1 MYGVQTGM
9 NYTLNLSLQ
18 HHATNPNALT
28 LEGKQLTIVSGPGEG
43 QTATI
48 TGYDP
53 ETLTYTLDT
62 GDTQWATPPT
72 SDSKFEIT
80 ESTAALPGYQPSSDS
95 YKVVLTSAPTAP
107 VYIDVT
113 PQPTPTYDSSEAFDP
128 SSNYGQNNVV
138 QVRVKTPR
146 ALFLLTGMPAAGET
160 WTITI
165 DDQPY
170 SYRVGATDTLATI
183 ASALEALITG
193 ANAGYSA
200 SIDPS
205 NLDQVVV
212 VADAGQPSF
221 YAGFQ
226 ITHALAGGADVTPL
240 ASSGLAITFTGSPA
254 AGEVWTLT
262 LAGTDYQTTATSTDT
277 LATIVQTLAGMLPS
291 ATYTISVAGTVLNVI
306 GAGLSPSSASVAV
319 SAPTVG
325 TITNTFQFFNEAEV
339 QFTGEPVAGER
350 FTIVLDGVPIG
361 VTSTAGESLAQ
372 VVHDIGVQIP
382 FGYQVGISLDSLFII
397 HGTGLFGGFL
407 TISLSGSVSISGAS
421 QPFGGATAAD
431 HAPDRGHRRSQR
443 TGRDS
448 GRRRDVDAEPRRSH
462 VLDEGRKRRPA
473 LRHRHA
479 TRQSDPDSRDAQG
492 GPSYSTTVS
501 GSTLT
506 IRRIDQPL
514 PIIASVSVS
523 SPGTASTAL
532 SGNTASITYGGTPL
546 DGELWAVSVDG
557 TTYSYL
563 SKSTDTVSGIVTA
576 LQGLIQAAAV
586 CDTHGNCNYTA
597 TTTGGGDTLQVVSN
611 VSSTIDAF
619 GAVVLA
625 TGETQGDVTTTA
637 SGLTAT
643 IALDGPVGAN
653 ADLDAH
659 HRRHAVPGDL
669 VGHRHAL
676 HDRRQALGALAPSG
690 TYDVTVT
697 GSTIALSRVDGT
709 TVAASLAVSTLGAPG
724 GSATAK
730 TVAVDFEGQPA
741 QGELWTLTVDGVA
754 HSFGV
759 LYGDTL
765 ADIATG
771 LGRTL
776 PLGVYD
782 VSVLGRVLTISRV
795 DGAPVSAGVTI
806 SPDSQGAARVTQQL
820 VFDQTNWD
828 IAQTVTVQAIDNQIV
843 DGHDALVF
851 APLTGRTDAIRGPV
865 TIDGGVSINP
875 EPFLT
880 HPLMLPGE
888 TNQPLADGTLSQAG
902 VTNPDGTAT
911 ITDPNATNVSATDGL
926 RPGFDPRMND
936 FAYTVQFLNG
946 QAAGTI
952 LDVASTSHDILSIAN
967 TTPFTFDLSSSD
979 PAGIFRLIGTPDQS
993 MPDGTLN
1000 TVDDV
1005 RLTGVP
1011 NAGEVWTLTLDG
1023 THLSYTVGA
1032 LDRLSDVAA
1041 KLAALA
1047 TAAHYDVTVQ
1057 VAADKSHVDLFIWNP
1072 ASAVRPAVSFGITQ
1086 VHTPGAWT
1094 LTTPAGP
1101 FPLTLSA
1108 PGFGSAILTSPA
1120 DSAAM
1125 TAALQTIYGTT
1136 DVTAVLTGT
1145 PGLYLVTFGGTH
1157 TSLDF
1162 SQLTGGTV
1170 AASGPTVT
1178 GHAALTGAT
1187 QDEKTLTYSAGTI
1200 DWTQADVTFTGLPN
1214 VGDVWTLTLDGHSIP
1229 YTVQQGDDVAS
1240 RVALAIAA
1248 LVPSTYHVEA
1258 RVGILGDSELIITKG
1273 GDPFTVGF
1281 GIVAAG
1287 GRNVLGSVTVSGTPA
1302 VGSTG
1307 GLFTMAA
1314 AQILS
1319 TGPVGTTW
1327 SLTIGPSGGAPVT
1340 ETYTVQAGDDLGAIT
1355 AGLAR
1360 LIPSNYQA
1368 LVSGT
1373 SVTFKTGF
1381 EVDSQGNPL
1390 VPAAGDEYVVT
1401 PLNLNTRVDESTQVD
1416 TLNFDNSN
1424 SPQNDVGTIT
1434 ESTLTGFGMGGDTVI
1449 AGQPFPGGIAYS
1461 NIETLNVKLGSGDN
1475 HLTIA
1480 STSDATTNVTTGNA
1494 AGNGDNTIDVLTIS
1508 GPTSITTGSGDDT
1521 VVVSTTQSL
1530 IQLGGLLTIDTGAG
1544 DDTVTVDDSAQTT
1557 PTPVTV
1563 TGSTVTGFGPPSVDE
1578 EQSFTVRAA
1587 SGSYTLLLP
1596 GALQG
1601 SVQLTY
1607 LLTSVKS
1614 VSTGVWTLTTTGSAP
1629 ITISAPGH
1637 GFATL
1642 PGSADSAAMTAA
1654 LQAIYGTTDVSAV
1667 LTGTPGVYTVT
1678 FSGTHTNV
1686 DFSQLTGDDAA
1697 SIQAKLRA
1705 AYGFDDIAVTETTT
1719 STSETYTVDFNG
1731 RHSGI
1736 DFGQITW
1743 VGVWTL
1749 ATTGPYPLTL
1759 TDPNYGFA
1767 TLQAPADSAA
1777 MTNALQ
1783 SIYHT
1788 TDITAVLTAPGLYTV
1803 TLAGDHAGLDLS
1815 NLTGASATPVAQ
1827 LDPQP
1832 DASASVRTSTV
1843 HDGTTTPEQD
1853 VLTDE
1858 VQTFTVRAA
1867 SGTYTLLLPGAL
1879 PGHASDSFDYV
1890 SDNAS
1895 TIQAKLRADY
1905 GFADI
1910 TVTETTTASA
1920 ETFTVDFAG
1929 AHSGIDFGQITWVG
1943 VWTLTLPTAS
1953 GSYPLTLD
1961 VPPSDRSPSRA
1972 APMQPRS
1979 PPPSSRSTR
1988 RPTCRPWPSAAH
2000 RASSP

>member
-1 MYGVQTGM
+1 MP
-9 NYTLNLSLQ
+9 
-18 HHATNPNALT
+18 A
-28 LEGKQLTIVSGPGEG
+28 
-43 QTATI
+43 
-48 TGYDP
+48 
-53 ETLTYTLDT
+53 
-62 GDTQWATPPT
+62 
-72 SDSKFEIT
+72 
-80 ESTAALPGYQPSSDS
+80 
-95 YKVVLTSAPTAP
+95 SARA
-107 VYIDVT
+107 
-113 PQPTPTYDSSEAFDP
+113 
-128 SSNYGQNNVV
+128 
-138 QVRVKTPR
+138 PR
-146 ALFLLTGMPAAGET
+146 A
-160 WTITI
+160 
-165 DDQPY
+165 
-170 SYRVGATDTLATI
+170 SR
-183 ASALEALITG
+183 
-193 ANAGYSA
+193 
-200 SIDPS
+200 
-205 NLDQVVV
+205 
-212 VADAGQPSF
+212 
-221 YAGFQ
+221 
-226 ITHALAGGADVTPL
+226 
-240 ASSGLAITFTGSPA
+240 SP
-254 AGEVWTLT
+254 
-262 LAGTDYQTTATSTDT
+262 
-277 LATIVQTLAGMLPS
+277 P
-291 ATYTISVAGTVLNVI
+291 
-306 GAGLSPSSASVAV
+306 
-319 SAPTVG
+319 PTVG

-361 VTSTAGESLAQ
+361 VTATAGESLAQ

-421 QPFGGATAAD
+421 QPFGGATAATT
-431 HAPDRGHRRSQR
+431 HPTGVTVALNAPGGTPVEGETWTLNLDGVTYS
-443 TGRDS
+443 TKVGS
-448 GRRRDVDAEPRRSH
+448 GDQLSDI
-462 VLDEGRKRRPA
+462 
-473 LRHRHA
+473 A
-479 TRQSDPDSRDAQG
+479 TRLGNLIPTPATAQG

-514 PIIASVSVS
+514 PVNASVSVS

-546 DGELWAVSVDG
+546 DGELWAVSIDG

-576 LQGLIQAAAV
+576 LQGVIQAAAV

-611 VSSTIDAF
+611 ISSTINAF

-625 TGETQGDVTTTA
+625 TGETQADVTTTA
-637 SGLTAT
+637 SGLTTT

-653 ADLDAH
+653 QIWTLTIDGTPYQVTASATDTLSTIA
-659 HRRHAVPGDL
+659 
-669 VGHRHAL
+669 
-676 HDRRQALGALAPSG
+676 QALGALAPSG
-690 TYDVTVT
+690 TYLVTVT
-697 GSTIALSRVDGT
+697 GSSLALSRVDGT

-776 PLGVYD
+776 PLGIYD

-806 SPDSQGAARVTQQL
+806 SPDSQGAVRVTQQL

-888 TNQPLADGTLSQAG
+888 TNQPLADGTLSQPG
-902 VTNPDGTAT
+902 TTNPDGTAT

-967 TTPFTFDLSSSD
+967 ATPFTFDLSSSD

-993 MPDGTLN
+993 MPDGSLN

-1023 THLSYTVGA
+1023 TVLTYTVGA
-1032 LDRLSDVAA
+1032 LDRLGDVAV

-1047 TAAHYDVTVQ
+1047 TAAHYDVTVEE
-1057 VAADKSHVDLFIWNP
+1057 AADKSHVDLFIWNP
-1072 ASAVRPAVSFGITQ
+1072 ASAVRPAVLFGITQ

-1108 PGFGSAILTSPA
+1108 PGFGSAILASPA

-1157 TSLDF
+1157 TNLDF

-1178 GHAALTGAT
+1178 GHETLTDAT
-1187 QDEKTLTYSAGTI
+1187 QDEKTLTYTAGTI

-1214 VGDVWTLTLDGHSIP
+1214 VGDVWTLTLDGHPIP

-1287 GRNVLGSVTVSGTPA
+1287 GRNVLGSVSVSGTPA
-1302 VGSTG
+1302 AGSTG

-1319 TGPVGTTW
+1319 TGPVGTIW
-1327 SLTIGPSGGAPVT
+1327 SLTIGPSGGTPVT
-1340 ETYTVQAGDDLGAIT
+1340 KTYTVQAGDGLDAIT
-1355 AGLAR
+1355 TQLVR
-1360 LIPSNYQA
+1360 VIPSNFQP

-1381 EVDSQGNPL
+1381 AVDSQGDPL

-1449 AGQPFPGGIAYS
+1449 AGQAFPGGIAYS

-1494 AGNGDNTIDVLTIS
+1494 AGNGNNTIDVLTIS
-1508 GPTSITTGSGDDT
+1508 GPTSITTGSGADT

-1544 DDTVTVDDSAQTT
+1544 DDTVTVDDSAETT

-1601 SVQLTY
+1601 SVQLDY
-1607 LLTSVKS
+1607 LRTSVKS
-1614 VSTGVWTLTTTGSAP
+1614 VSTGIWTLTTTGSAP
-1629 ITISAPGH
+1629 ITISAPGF

-1654 LQAIYGTTDVSAV
+1654 LQSIYGTTDVSAV

-1678 FSGTHTNV
+1678 FTGTHKNL

-1697 SIQAKLRA
+1697 SVQAKLRA
-1705 AYGFDDIAVTETTT
+1705 AYGFDDIAVTEATT

-1759 TDPNYGFA
+1759 ADPNYGFA
-1767 TLQAPADSAA
+1767 TL
-1777 MTNALQ
+1777 
-1783 SIYHT
+1783 
-1788 TDITAVLTAPGLYTV
+1788 
-1803 TLAGDHAGLDLS
+1803 AG
-1815 NLTGASATPVAQ
+1815 
-1827 LDPQP
+1827 
-1832 DASASVRTSTV
+1832 
-1843 HDGTTTPEQD
+1843 
-1853 VLTDE
+1853 
-1858 VQTFTVRAA
+1858 
-1867 SGTYTLLLPGAL
+1867 
-1879 PGHASDSFDYV
+1879 
-1890 SDNAS
+1890 
-1895 TIQAKLRADY
+1895 
-1905 GFADI
+1905 
-1910 TVTETTTASA
+1910 
-1920 ETFTVDFAG
+1920 
-1929 AHSGIDFGQITWVG
+1929 
-1943 VWTLTLPTAS
+1943 
-1953 GSYPLTLD
+1953 
-1961 VPPSDRSPSRA
+1961 
-1972 APMQPRS
+1972 
-1979 PPPSSRSTR
+1979 SSRLGRDDERPPVDLPDDRHHR
-1988 RPTCRPWPSAAH
+1988 RPDRPWPLHGHARRRPCRPRPVEPHRCVYHPGRAARSATRRLGERAH
-2000 RASSP
+2000 LDRPRRHDDARAGRPDRRGADLHCPRRDRDVHAAPPGRPAGACLGLLRLCLGQRGDDPGEASRRLRIRRHHRHRDGHCLRRDLHG